1 MRNPIRQRRAALVD
15 QMLHFFAEPRLSL
28 GLHLQPEFAEYS
40 VKEVRTMLYA
50 LDRVGLIANV
60 TGRQTR
66 AAVYHLTARG
76 QWLLDIDNRLK
87 AEKEK

>member
-1 MRNPIRQRRAALVD
+1 MRNPVRQRRAALVD
-15 QMLHFFAEPRLSL
+15 QMLHFFAEPRFSL

-60 TGRQTR
+60 AGGQTR
-66 AAVYHLTARG
+66 ASVYHLTAKGR
-76 QWLLDIDNRLK
+76 WLLEMGK
-87 AEKEK
+87 Q